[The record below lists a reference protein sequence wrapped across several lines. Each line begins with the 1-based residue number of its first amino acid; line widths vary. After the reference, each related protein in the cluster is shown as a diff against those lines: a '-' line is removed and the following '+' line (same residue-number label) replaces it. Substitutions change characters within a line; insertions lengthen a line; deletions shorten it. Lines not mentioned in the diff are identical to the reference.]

1 VLFAI
6 SPPLSRSRDSTKGFM
21 GPQHPTRVFDIID
34 DFCIG
39 TLEETQKNK

>member
-1 VLFAI
+1 M
-6 SPPLSRSRDSTKGFM
+6 RSRDSTAGFM

-39 TLEETQKNK
+39 TLVESAKDK

>member
-1 VLFAI
+1 M
-6 SPPLSRSRDSTKGFM
+6 RSRDSTAGFN

-39 TLEETQKNK
+39 TLVESAKDK

>member
-1 VLFAI
+1 
-6 SPPLSRSRDSTKGFM
+6 M

-39 TLEETQKNK
+39 TLVESDKDK